1 MPRSSRHKSHKQSKH
16 SSRDAR
22 DYSDSEEDSKVVKEK
37 NTKEERES
45 SSARVSEMSGEK
57 RKLSS
62 QSRDAAKDLSSHGNG
77 EAVEEYVS
85 SKRRRERDS
94 DGSVTDRWNDGGD
107 EDVKGENFKSKSS
120 SRRHEDRRYEE
131 KEESSVILVGEKE
144 ESKRDGKGDSK
155 RSSSRSEK
163 DLSRKENEGYKEMRE
178 KDKERGSDKD
188 RKGQESKRDK
198 SLDVNVESRNADSE
212 GRRKQV
218 MEGNE
223 DRRVKQGKDINEWTS
238 QDEMGNPELEK
249 ELEKRNRKR
258 RDDSNE
264 KDKGHDDVRDNDD
277 RRLSS
282 RGDREKDE
290 RYKEERQKDGNYR
303 DKYREDVDRDAT
315 RKDGKQREDSD
326 RDKRLRDDKYRD
338 GRSSRDY
345 ASNKGDA
352 RHLRDESNDLDIRSK
367 RSRTENTKR
376 DASPSYDERSTRYK
390 NDKGKRR
397 SDHQD
402 DHHDLVSRRKEQH
415 YETEKKYASS
425 GKLDP
430 VTDSGRSHSR
440 HADLDLASGDRR
452 RRSSPSSVS
461 HSAKDQYRHLKQV
474 ESKYRDSLPEE
485 RSRRNV
491 SSARESS
498 SVSDRVPLP
507 RSSEKSVQ
515 KDGGRVRE
523 LSAERFAYPDARSSP
538 MRQVEKSP
546 SSSSLDCRHY
556 NKPSNRRSVDLEE
569 SGPRST
575 GFRDGKDYYGK
586 ETKGS
591 RDLQFETNPGDEL
604 SQADGDNLP
613 VSSPFYKTGNF
624 PNNSKSLLPPP
635 PPFRSG
641 GDSPSIFGSEEDKHK
656 SNNRYKRV
664 GESPLG
670 RMQSPWKGVPNWPTT
685 LPNGFL
691 PFQHGPPPVGFHQ
704 VMPQFPAP
712 PMFGVRPS
720 MELNHA
726 GVPYHIQDAER
737 FSSHARPFGWRNA
750 VDESCPPPLHG
761 WDANNGTFGD
771 ESHIYG
777 RLDWDHNRSM
787 ISGRGWETG
796 LDMWKGQNGS
806 TNMDSPSAPK
816 KEDNS
821 FRPPVDDVLAGQL
834 SQQLPNEQTAPI
846 PEVENLVDNQSNDA
860 SVKDA
865 SDVPEVIS
873 QKTPDVSKPP
883 NDSFRH
889 VYLAKL
895 DISADLTDPE
905 LYNQCTSVV
914 DVEQNTTKNSP
925 KPIYF
930 DEVLEAKVKICNSN
944 TTASLFAVISDSIYQ
959 RAIALY
965 KKQREEMRSSFLP
978 SPPVQEKVAEPDM
991 ENEEV
996 VPVSNQEEA
1005 AMPLTALNQEKQE
1018 EWISAGGGEE
1028 MESEVPA
1035 SDPEKPELLIPVESI
1050 KPQMPDEPIV
1060 ESSLE
1065 KSEESYPAMVKMEVD
1080 QEPGK
1085 DLEVKVS
1092 SPLKELTTESPNN
1105 AQDGCGVGDSGAD
1118 CAAAD
1123 DAEEQK
1129 NNIENCQGALLFTD
1143 VSSSEACE
1151 SVNPESVELG
1161 SVNLSRIHHSPE
1173 STH

>member
-22 DYSDSEEDSKVVKEK
+22 DYSDSEEDSKLVKEK

-45 SSARVSEMSGEK
+45 SSARVSSMSGDK

-62 QSRDAAKDLSSHGNG
+62 QLRDAAKDPSSHGNG
-77 EAVEEYVS
+77 EAIEGYVS
-85 SKRRRERDS
+85 SKRRRERENDS
-94 DGSVTDRWNDGGD
+94 SVTDRWNGGGD
-107 EDVKGENFKSKSS
+107 EDVKGENLKSKSS
-120 SRRHEDRRYEE
+120 SRRHEDRKHEE
-131 KEESSVILVGEKE
+131 KEESGVTLVGEKE
-144 ESKRDGKGDSK
+144 ESRRDSKGDSK

-163 DLSRKENEGYKEMRE
+163 DLSRKEKEEYKEMKD
-178 KDKERGSDKD
+178 KDKERGWDKD
-188 RKGQESKRDK
+188 RKGQESKRDR
-198 SLDVNVESRNADSE
+198 SVDVNVESRNADSE
-212 GRRKQV
+212 ERRKQV
-218 MEGNE
+218 MESNE
-223 DRRVKQGKDINEWTS
+223 DLKVKLGKDIREWTS
-238 QDEMGNPELEK
+238 QDELQNPELEK
-249 ELEKRNRKR
+249 ELEKRTRKR

-282 RGDREKDE
+282 RGDHEKDE
-290 RYKEERQKDGNYR
+290 RYKDETQKDRNYR
-303 DKYREDVDRDAT
+303 DKYREDVDRDA
-315 RKDGKQREDSD
+315 KHKNGKQREDSD
-326 RDKRLRDDKYRD
+326 REKRIRDDKYRD
-338 GRSSRDY
+338 EHSLRDY

-352 RHLRDESNDLDIRSK
+352 RHLRDETNDSDIRSK
-367 RSRTENTKR
+367 RSRTENSKR
-376 DASPSYDERSTRYK
+376 DASPSYEERSTRYK
-390 NDKGKRR
+390 DDKGKRR
-397 SDHQD
+397 SDDQE

-425 GKLDP
+425 GKVDS
-430 VTDSGRSHSR
+430 VTDGGRSHSR

-452 RRSSPSSVS
+452 RRSSPISGS
-461 HSAKDQYRHLKQV
+461 HAAKDQYRHLKQA

-485 RSRRNV
+485 RARHSV
-491 SSARESS
+491 SSGRESS

-507 RSSEKSVQ
+507 RSLEKPVQ
-515 KDGGRVRE
+515 KDGGRVHE
-523 LSAERFAYPDARSSP
+523 LSAKRFPNPDSRSSP

-546 SSSSLDCRHY
+546 SSSSLDRRHY
-556 NKPSNRRSVDLEE
+556 NKPSNRRSLDLEE
-569 SGPRST
+569 AGPRTT
-575 GFRDGKDYYGK
+575 GSRDGKDYYGK

-591 RDLQFETNPGDEL
+591 RDLPYETNPGDEL
-604 SQADGDNLP
+604 SQADGDNFS

-641 GDSPSIFGSEEDKHK
+641 GDSPSGFGSEEDKHK

-664 GESPLG
+664 GESHLG

-720 MELNHA
+720 IELNHA

-737 FSSHARPFGWRNA
+737 FSSHARPFGWRNP
-750 VDESCPPPLHG
+750 VDDSCPPPLHG
-761 WDANNGTFGD
+761 WDANNGAFGD

-787 ISGRGWETG
+787 MSGRGWETG

-806 TNMDSPSAPK
+806 MNIESPSASK
-816 KEDNS
+816 KGDNS
-821 FRPPVDDVLAGQL
+821 VCPPVDEVLAGQL
-834 SQQLPNEQTAPI
+834 NLQLPNIQNAPI
-846 PEVENLVDNQSNDA
+846 PEVENLVDNLVDNQSNDVSA
-860 SVKDA
+860 KDA

-873 QKTPDVSKPP
+873 QKTHDVSKPSR
-883 NDSFRH
+883 DSFGH

-905 LYNQCTSVV
+905 LYNQCTSA
-914 DVEQNTTKNSP
+914 
-925 KPIYF
+925 
-930 DEVLEAKVKICNSN
+930 EVFVAKVKISNSN
-944 TTASLFAVISDSIYQ
+944 TNASPFAFISDSIYQ

-965 KKQREEMRSSFLP
+965 KKQREEMRSIFLP
-978 SPPVQEKVAEPDM
+978 SPPVEEKVAEPDM
-991 ENEEV
+991 EDEEA

-1005 AMPLTALNQEKQE
+1005 AMPETALNQEKQE
-1018 EWISAGGGEE
+1018 EEPIPACGGEK
-1028 MESEVPA
+1028 MESDVPT
-1035 SDPEKPELLIPVESI
+1035 SDPEKPELLIPVETI
-1050 KPQMPDEPIV
+1050 KPEMPDEPIV
-1060 ESSLE
+1060 GSSLA
-1065 KSEESYPAMVKMEVD
+1065 KWEESHQAIRVKMEVD

-1085 DLEVKVS
+1085 DLEVKLS
-1092 SPLKELTTESPNN
+1092 SLLKEELATESPNK
-1105 AQDGCGVGDSGAD
+1105 AQDVCGVGDSGANG
-1118 CAAAD
+1118 AAAN

-1129 NNIENCQGALLFTD
+1129 SNIENCQGALLLTD
-1143 VSSSEACE
+1143 VTSSEACE
-1151 SVNPESVELG
+1151 SVKPELIESG